1 MPALPLNV
9 DLHIYLLGRFVRVLV
24 LFASQVIPCLVKAPL
39 KGTFSSKSKPLLTCN
54 AVYPSRRFGENGFRD
69 VCPLSNVMGL
79 DGTRLVV
86 LKGPTNM
93 FLNRSLFSEIM
104 TWLLKIINRPL
115 FE

>member
-1 MPALPLNV
+1 MPLNV

-24 LFASQVIPCLVKAPL
+24 LIASQVIPCLVKAPL